1 MEDLFNPEIL
11 ALSTGES
18 YKMRKAV
25 RALYTVN
32 VKSMAW
38 EIVEWLDATY
48 EWTRG
53 KGGTR
58 VSFSFKTAFEE
69 LLGEQLRSIKALRHI
84 MCNSN
89 VVREDHKQ
97 DTNSQPPRI
106 QKKKKRRQNETSRI
120 TQTINREVQDLAE
133 LRPAICQRFEDP
145 DARGWQDLDGL
156 ADADQMMASRET
168 GLEFDLEAE
177 HDIHLSPI
185 FGNRWLISTWEAE
198 KKPHAL
204 YVPLQA
210 GRRLELAMVSRDKK
224 ELEKLSQEEVP
235 EHFEPYSR
243 L

>member
-1 MEDLFNPEIL
+1 MEDLFNPEIISL
-11 ALSTGES
+11 AQEKV
-18 YKMRKAV
+18 YKPRKAV

-69 LLGEQLRSIKALRHI
+69 LLGEQLRSIKALRPI
-84 MCNSN
+84 MC
-89 VVREDHKQ
+89 
-97 DTNSQPPRI
+97 
-106 QKKKKRRQNETSRI
+106 KRQVYRHDDGWEASDGETSPETSRI

-168 GLEFDLEAE
+168 GLDFDLEAE

-204 YVPLQA
+204 YVPLQP

-224 ELEKLSQEEVP
+224 ELEMLSQEEVP

-243 L
+243 V